1 MDKKALADAEIV
13 TRINSDVDEP
23 YNPFPLRLLDIGS
36 LAASDVHFTRS
47 WVRSQPLKKKDKGYL
62 GESTAFGLLRGAVG
76 VLGYKPESLVKLT
89 GTTDTQTVFVVDPAT
104 GIPYL
109 DYLPEEPYVQLWE
122 SHQYPDI
129 LFLGNERPFLF
140 EVRNLW
146 VYPGYELVGKH
157 FVAGKDGVGRKAWSQ
172 RFYPIRDHW
181 RGHTKIEGSV
191 VKWRNGKSERI
202 RKAVDLEH
210 HYGGDFKSLIW
221 RAYVS
226 TVPWYEQ
233 DTWRGI
239 LYSVNSLHFSN
250 HPLIPDNYDSEN
262 PECVIE
268 HNYRL
273 GRQLEELIKKR
284 ENRE

>member
-1 MDKKALADAEIV
+1 M
-13 TRINSDVDEP
+13 SG
-23 YNPFPLRLLDIGS
+23 YNPFPTYGNADVRS
-36 LAASDVHFTRS
+36 LSASDVHFTRA
-47 WVRSQPLKKKDKGYL
+47 WVKSQPLKKKAKGAI
-62 GESTAFGLLRGAVG
+62 GETTVFGILRGVTG
-76 VLGYKPESLVKLT
+76 VLGYKPGSLVKLT
-89 GTTDTQTVFVVDPAT
+89 GQTDAQTMFVVDPAT

-146 VYPGYELVGKH
+146 LYPGYHNGELVTKE
-157 FVAGKDGVGRKAWSQ
+157 FVSGKDGVGRKAWSE
-172 RFYPIRDHW
+172 RFYPIRDRW
-181 RGHTKIEGSV
+181 EQGVKLEGSIV
-191 VKWRNGKSERI
+191 RKRAGKSERV

-210 HYGGDFKSLIW
+210 IYGADYKSLIW
-221 RAYVS
+221 RAYLS

-268 HNYRL
+268 HNYRF
-273 GRQLEELIKKR
+273 GRQLEELIKVR
-284 ENRE
+284 ESEI